1 MTAQDEMN
9 AMLENLK
16 EELNSNSLQMEQLS
30 EDVRG
35 LMYAVRD
42 LTAATA
48 EISEAAELE
57 TQRRDKI
64 MRANATANARMTMGQ
79 SGG

>member
-1 MTAQDEMN
+1 
-9 AMLENLK
+9 
-16 EELNSNSLQMEQLS
+16 
-30 EDVRG
+30 
-35 LMYAVRD
+35 MYAVRD

-48 EISEAAELE
+48 EVSEAAELE